1 MTAIPSCLRALAQG
15 IAWTGVAAV
24 LAACATPPG
33 AAPTATGAPS
43 PQAAASP
50 PPAGA
55 ASAPVQGPRGAA
67 RPPGSPPPF
76 SEIVQGARSS
86 EGFLTLWTRDD
97 KTWLEIPAARLNQP
111 FFFASS
117 IATGLGERFLWP
129 GLMGREHMVLLRR
142 VGNSVQLVARNTS
155 VRAPAGT
162 PLGLAVAESF
172 SDSLLSAVPLAAAPH
187 PERKSLLV
195 DANALLGGDL
205 NGAQTMLETLYR
217 LPYALDRANS
227 SIERARATPQ
237 STALTFRS
245 HFFVPK
251 LPARPALAPGAP
263 PPNPAALPNP
273 PRNVPDPRSLLLSF
287 TYTLAAL
294 PDTPMKTR
302 RADPRVGYFTRSF
315 IDFGDDS
322 QEGRRTHLI
331 ERWRLEKK
339 DPTAALSDPKEPI
352 RVVLDRNIPD
362 QWRTP
367 LREAAQEWNK
377 AFERAGF
384 SNALRIEQ
392 QPADADWS
400 TLEGTRLLAVRWFAQ
415 EGPGST
421 AVGPSQSDPRTGE
434 ILRGAAIID
443 ENRVRVLRIRSG
455 EVLPRVSEQ
464 SGEVL
469 PGEFAKRY
477 AQCNYADEAFDQAQ
491 FGLELL
497 AARGTMDPDG
507 PEAQRYIAGALK
519 DVTMHEIGHALGL
532 RHNFR
537 ASTTVTPAQLRDP
550 AFTSRYGLSSSVMEY
565 NGLNLPLEG
574 ETTADYSMPMLG
586 HYDLWAIEYGY
597 KEFADPAQE
606 KQALRAIADRALSD
620 PRLAYAT
627 DEDLGNSDPLVNQ
640 RDMGNDP
647 LAFSQRQVRLARELW
662 QRTTARALTAD
673 DDLTLYRR
681 TLDRVL
687 FMMGASVPVA
697 TKYVGGTFTSRM
709 PAGADQALLVPVPA
723 EQQRAA
729 LNLVLGE
736 VFSSASFRF
745 DPRFMARL
753 GVDQFERMGEQ
764 RGTPVGY
771 SLPTAVL
778 NVQRPA
784 LDALMS
790 DALAMRLADAE
801 SRVSE
806 PRSLLSYAEVQSRLS
821 GAVWSELGQ
830 ARTAAPDIDS
840 LRRNLQREHVKRLAG
855 GLVRASS
862 AAAADT
868 RAVYR
873 QAALQLE
880 TQLKTALAAPGWT
893 PTARAHLAESHALLG
908 EALRAPLMRQGL

>member
-1 MTAIPSCLRALAQG
+1 MYGPAG
-15 IAWTGVAAV
+15 AV
-24 LAACATPPG
+24 LAIALAGCVTPP
-33 AAPTATGAPS
+33 
-43 PQAAASP
+43 AASP
-50 PPAGA
+50 PAATGPAAATARPVAAAAPA
-55 ASAPVQGPRGAA
+55 ASVPAAAPAPRPAA
-67 RPPGSPPPF
+67 PPQAPGSPPPF
-76 SEIVQGARSS
+76 NEIVRGAKSS
-86 EGFLTLWTRDD
+86 EGFLTIWTRDD

-111 FFFASS
+111 FFFGSS
-117 IATGLGERFLWP
+117 LATGLGERFLWP
-129 GLMGREHMVLLRR
+129 GLMGNEKMVVLRR
-142 VGNSVQLVARNTS
+142 VGNSVQMVAKNDS
-155 VRAPAGT
+155 VRAPTGT
-162 PLGLAVAESF
+162 PLGTAVAESF
-172 SDSLLSAVPLAAAPH
+172 SDSLLSAVPLAASPH

-195 DANALLGGDL
+195 DANSLLGGDL
-205 NGAQTMLETLYR
+205 SGTQTFLESLYR
-217 LPYALDRANS
+217 LPYALDRSNS
-227 SIERARATPQ
+227 SIERSRATPQ
-237 STALTFRS
+237 STSLTFRS
-245 HFFVPK
+245 HFAVPK
-251 LPARPALAPGAP
+251 LPAPPVLPPGAP

-273 PRNVPDPRSLLLSF
+273 PRNVPDARSLFLSF

-294 PDTPMKTR
+294 PETPMKTR

-315 IDFGDDS
+315 IDFGNDA

-339 DPTAALSDPKEPI
+339 DPAAEVSEPKEPI
-352 RVVLDRNIPD
+352 RVVLDRNVPEK
-362 QWRTP
+362 WRTP
-367 LREAAQEWNK
+367 LREAALEWNK

-384 SNALRIEQ
+384 RNAVSVEQ

-415 EGPGST
+415 EGPDSA

-455 EVLPRVSEQ
+455 EVLPSIAKA
-464 SGEVL
+464 SDAAM
-469 PGEFAKRY
+469 PGEFARRF
-477 AQCNYADEAFDQAQ
+477 AQCDYADEAFDQAQ

-497 AARGTMDPDG
+497 AARGAIDPNG
-507 PEAQRYIAGALK
+507 PEAERYIAGALK

-550 AFTSRYGLSSSVMEY
+550 AYTARNGLSSSVMEY
-565 NGLNLPLEG
+565 NGLNLPLQG
-574 ETTADYSMPMLG
+574 ETTADYSMPGLG
-586 HYDLWAIEYGY
+586 HYDYWAIEYGY
-597 KEFADPAQE
+597 KEFADPASE
-606 KQALRAIADRALSD
+606 KQQLLAIADRALSD

-627 DEDLGNSDPLVNQ
+627 DEDLGNADPLVNQ

-647 LAFSQRQVRLARELW
+647 LAFSQRQIKLARELW

-673 DDLTLYRR
+673 DDLTVYRR

-697 TKYVGGTFTSRM
+697 TKYVGGTYTSRQL
-709 PAGADQALLVPVPA
+709 AGADQALLVPVPA
-723 EQQRAA
+723 AQQRAA
-729 LNLVLGE
+729 LDLVVNE

-745 DPRFMARL
+745 DPKFMARL
-753 GVDQFERMGEQ
+753 GTDQFERMGAQ
-764 RGTPVGY
+764 RGTPVGF

-778 NVQRPA
+778 TLQRSA

-790 DALAMRLADAE
+790 DALAVRLADAE

-806 PRSLLSYAEVQSRLS
+806 PRTLLSYAEVQSRLNS
-821 GAVWSELGQ
+821 AVWSELGK

-862 AAAADT
+862 PAAADT

-880 TQLKTALAAPGWT
+880 AELKAALAAPGWT
-893 PTARAHLAESHALLG
+893 ATARAHLAESQALLG